1 MIKVHMISDIDGNVF
16 QSKVNKFIDDKKIID
31 IKYQSFP
38 VATQHNNNGVPVR
51 IDVVDRAM
59 IIYEEN

>member
-1 MIKVHMISDIDGNVF
+1 MIKVHVISDIDGNVF

-38 VATQHNNNGVPVR
+38 VVTQHNNGVPVH

>member
-31 IKYQSFP
+31 IILSQ
-38 VATQHNNNGVPVR
+38 
-51 IDVVDRAM
+51 
-59 IIYEEN
+59 EESSETKKPDI